1 MSSTIGVQNIA
12 HTNGTNA
19 MTVANDG
26 GVYVKDHV
34 LQVKS
39 TTVTA
44 ITAYTTN
51 QAFTDIAGMSVS
63 ITPKSTNSNML
74 VSLNLCW
81 GTDATAHVYG
91 AGLVLRDSTIITQG
105 DALGTANSLRA
116 SFTIQEQAVDNYK
129 TTYSTFQHLDE
140 DISTTSEVTYK
151 AQWAIYNSVKLWL
164 NRPNNIDN
172 HPYSVSGTS
181 SITVMEIGG

>member
-1 MSSTIGVQNIA
+1 MTSILKVDTLQDAS
-12 HTNGTNA
+12 GTGTPYITGA
-19 MTVANDG
+19 
-26 GVYVKDHV
+26 V

-44 ITAYTTN
+44 ITAYTTD

-63 ITPKSTNSNML
+63 ITPKSASSNML

-81 GTDATAHVYG
+81 GTDTTAHVYG
-91 AGLVLRDSTIITQG
+91 AGLVLRDNTIITQG

-116 SFTIQEQAVDNYK
+116 SFTIQENAVDNYK

-151 AQWAIYNSVKLWL
+151 AQWATYNSVKLWL

-172 HPYSVSGTS
+172 YPYSVSGTS
-181 SITVMEIGG
+181 SITVTEIGG